1 MISSLKIMLF
11 GIIVMLFVGLT
22 ITVTSID
29 LRGLESILLIVGFAI
44 GVYGLL
50 KQDVPEQN

>member
-11 GIIVMLFVGLT
+11 GIMVMLLVGFIMAFT
-22 ITVTSID
+22 AID

>member
-50 KQDVPEQN
+50 KQDVPE

>member
-1 MISSLKIMLF
+1 MISSIKIMLF
-11 GIIVMLFVGLT
+11 GIMVMLFVGLT
-22 ITVTSID
+22 MTVTSID

-50 KQDVPEQN
+50 KQDVPEQK